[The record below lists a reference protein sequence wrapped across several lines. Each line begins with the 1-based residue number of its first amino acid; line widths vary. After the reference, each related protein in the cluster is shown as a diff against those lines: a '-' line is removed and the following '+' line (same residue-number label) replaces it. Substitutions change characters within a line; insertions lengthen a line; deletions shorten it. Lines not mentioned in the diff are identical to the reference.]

1 MPRPTAFCSINS
13 AIDAL
18 IAQVGKRI
26 VLAIPLGIGKPNP
39 FVNQLYRR
47 VSAEPALH
55 LKILTALSFEKPRG
69 HSDLEQRFLGPF
81 VERVFGDY
89 PDLDYV
95 TDSRR
100 GRLPPNIEVYE
111 FFMKTG
117 DYLDNPVAQQHYI
130 YSNYSHVA
138 RDMVVHG
145 VNVIAQAIAV
155 DESGPGKRYSLSSNP
170 DVTIDLLALYRV
182 HRNQPGQCAVAIGVI
197 NRKMPFMPN
206 DAEVAADMFD
216 IMIDDPASTHD
227 LFAPPNM
234 KVELQ
239 DYAIALWAST
249 LVRDGGTLQIGIG
262 SLGDGVAH
270 ALIVRDRQ
278 NVEYRRIIAALARAD
293 QATPP
298 EYCHFES
305 FEKGLYGCS
314 EMFVNGFLWLIDAGI
329 VRRQV
334 YPDVALQR
342 LVNQGNIVSAVTPA
356 TLTALHAAGRISD
369 PMTADDVAFLRRFG
383 ILRAG
388 VEWQAGMLIVA
399 SRTHRAALTA
409 GIAYDA
415 MCADCLGTTL
425 TGGVYMHGGFFLGP
439 RRFYQALRDM
449 SPERK
454 ALINMSRIR
463 YINELLGH
471 EEIAGLQRIHARFIN
486 TTMMVTLLG
495 AAVSDSLDSGQLV
508 SGVGGQYNFVAM
520 GHALPDAR
528 SILLVRA
535 WRTKE
540 DEVQSNI
547 VWNYAH
553 TTIPRH
559 LRDIVITE
567 YGIADL
573 RGQADEE
580 VIKRLLAIADS
591 RFQADLVVAA
601 KLNGKL
607 DAGYEIPEAQRHNLP
622 ERIDA
627 ALKPWHEGE
636 KGEQGDQHGKGS
648 LLPDFPLGTDFTD
661 DELVIIRAL
670 TRLKRS
676 SEHPLELVKMLID
689 GAMEQMFDQKEVPD
703 RYLQRMGL
711 QEAHGLKDK
720 LMRTLFVGNL

>member
-1 MPRPTAFCSINS
+1 MNRPKTFSSIDA

-18 IAQVGKRI
+18 IAQVGSRI
-26 VLAIPLGIGKPNP
+26 GLAIPLGIGKPNP
-39 FVNQLYRR
+39 FVNALYRR
-47 VSAEPALH
+47 VKESPTLH
-55 LKILTALSFEKPRG
+55 LRILTALSFEKPRG
-69 HSDLEQRFLGPF
+69 NSDLEQRFLGPF

-117 DYLDNPVAQQHYI
+117 DYLDNPLAQQHYI

-155 DESGPGKRYSLSSNP
+155 EESGPEKRYSLSSNP
-170 DVTIDLLALYRV
+170 DVTIDLLALYRAQ
-182 HRNQPGQCAVAIGVI
+182 RNQPGQGAIAIGVI

-239 DYAIALWAST
+239 DYAIALWASA

-262 SLGDGVAH
+262 SLGDGVAQ
-270 ALIVRDRQ
+270 ALIVRERQ
-278 NVEYRRIIAALARAD
+278 NAEYRRIIGALSRTD
-293 QATPP
+293 QPTPP
-298 EYCHFES
+298 ALCHLCHFDT
-305 FEKGLYGCS
+305 FDQGLYGCS

-329 VRRQV
+329 VRREV
-334 YPDVALQR
+334 SPDVALQR
-342 LVNQGNIVSAVTPA
+342 LINRGDINKDITPA
-356 TLTALHAAGRISD
+356 TLSALRASARICD

-383 ILRAG
+383 ILRAD
-388 VEWQAGMLIVA
+388 VEWQAGTLA
-399 SRTHRAALTA
+399 RAGRAYSAALAA
-409 GIAYDA
+409 GEAFDA
-415 MCADCLGTTL
+415 MCVDCLGTTL
-425 TGGVYMHGGFFLGP
+425 AGGVYMHGGFFLGP

-449 SPERK
+449 PPEQK
-454 ALINMSRIR
+454 ARINMSRIR

-471 EEIAGLQRIHARFIN
+471 EEIAGLQRSHARFIN

-495 AAVSDSLDSGQLV
+495 AAVSDGLDSGQLV

-535 WRTKE
+535 WRSKN
-540 DEVQSNI
+540 DEVHSNI

-573 RGQADEE
+573 RGQADED

-591 RFQADLVVAA
+591 RFQPELVAAA

-607 DAGYEIPEAQRHNLP
+607 DARYEIPEAQRHNLP

-627 ALKPWHEGE
+627 ALKPWHEVGN
-636 KGEQGDQHGKGS
+636 GG

-661 DELVIIRAL
+661 DELVIIGAL
-670 TRLKRS
+670 ARLKRS
-676 SEHPLELVKMLID
+676 SEHPLELVKMLIG
-689 GAMEQMFDQKEVPD
+689 GAMEQLFDQKDVPD
-703 RYLQRMGL
+703 RYLDRMGL
-711 QEAHGLKDK
+711 KEAHGLKDK
-720 LMRTLFVGNL
+720 LMRTLFVGNI

>member
-1 MPRPTAFCSINS
+1 MTRPATYSSIDV

-18 IAQVGKRI
+18 IAHVGNHI

-39 FVNQLYRR
+39 FVNALYRR
-47 VSAEPALH
+47 VKESPALH

-69 HSDLEQRFLGPF
+69 HGDLEQRFLGPF

-95 TDSRR
+95 SDSRHD
-100 GRLPPNIEVYE
+100 RLPQNIEIFE

-117 DYLDNPVAQQHYI
+117 DYLGNAVAQQHYI

-138 RDMVVHG
+138 RDMFVHG
-145 VNVIAQAIAV
+145 VNVLAQAIGV
-155 DESGPGKRYSLSSNP
+155 DESGAETRYSLSSNP
-170 DVTIDLLALYRV
+170 DVTVDLLALYRS
-182 HRNQPGQCAVAIGVI
+182 RPEQGAIAIGVV

-206 DAEVAADMFD
+206 DAEVTADLFD
-216 IMIDDPASTHD
+216 MLIDDPASTHD

-234 KVELQ
+234 TVDSR
-239 DYAIALWAST
+239 DYAIAMWASAM
-249 LVRDGGTLQIGIG
+249 VPDGGTLQIGIG
-262 SLGDGVAH
+262 SLGDGVAQ

-278 NVEYRRIIAALARAD
+278 NAEYRRILAGLARTD
-293 QATPP
+293 QPAFPAF
-298 EYCHFES
+298 CHVDTFR
-305 FEKGLYGCS
+305 KGLYGCS

-329 VRRQV
+329 IRREV
-334 YPDVALQR
+334 YPDIGLQR
-342 LVNQGNIVSAVTPA
+342 LVNQGVIGPDISQRTLSA
-356 TLTALHAAGRISD
+356 LYAANRISD
-369 PMTADDVAFLRRFG
+369 PLTAEDVAFLCRFG

-388 VEWQAGMLIVA
+388 VEWQDGMLE
-399 SRTHRAALTA
+399 SNGRTYSAALTSDGA
-409 GIAYDA
+409 FEE
-415 MCADCLGTTL
+415 MCANCLGTIL
-425 TGGVYMHGGFFLGP
+425 GGGVFMHGGFFLGP

-449 SPERK
+449 APERL
-454 ALINMSRIR
+454 ARINMSRIR

-471 EEIAGLQRIHARFIN
+471 EEIAGLQRTDARFIN

-495 AAVSDSLDSGQLV
+495 AAVSDGLDSGQLV

-528 SILLVRA
+528 SILLMRA
-535 WRTKE
+535 WRTRK
-540 DEVQSNI
+540 DEVHSNI

-573 RGQADEE
+573 RGHTDEE

-591 RFQADLVVAA
+591 RFQPELVAIA
-601 KLNGKL
+601 KSNGKL
-607 DAGYEIPEAQRHNLP
+607 NAAYEVPEVQRHNLP
-622 ERIDA
+622 GRIDA
-627 ALKPWHEGE
+627 ALKQWRDEG
-636 KGEQGDQHGKGS
+636 

-661 DELVIIRAL
+661 DELVIVGAL

-676 SEHPLELVKMLID
+676 VEHPLELVKMLI
-689 GAMEQMFDQKEVPD
+689 GSAVEQVLDHKNVPE
-703 RYLQRMGL
+703 RYLDRMGFH
-711 QEAHGLKDK
+711 EAHGLKDK
-720 LMRTLFVGNL
+720 LMRTLFVGNI